1 MSCCHTDVK
10 GRCFQRAEPVLLL
23 LPLLWHIYLQEWG
36 WPGAREADPFW
47 SGCAWSSPCCL
58 QGCSTALPAER
69 WGQSSSSL
77 SWQQCCTLLSHSFK
91 QYNVASGFL
100 LHYCPRIRAML
111 QWIPLV
117 RFVKCCLQPCSWPW
131 LSDYMSSN
139 ISF

>member
-1 MSCCHTDVK
+1 MSKAGAFRGQSPCSCCSRCCGTFICK
-10 GRCFQRAEPVLLL
+10 SGGGQGGRSTLEWLCLEQPVL
-23 LPLLWHIYLQEWG
+23 
-36 WPGAREADPFW
+36 
-47 SGCAWSSPCCL
+47 CL
-58 QGCSTALPAER
+58 QGCSTALPAAR

-117 RFVKCCLQPCSWPW
+117 LFVKCCLQPCSWPW